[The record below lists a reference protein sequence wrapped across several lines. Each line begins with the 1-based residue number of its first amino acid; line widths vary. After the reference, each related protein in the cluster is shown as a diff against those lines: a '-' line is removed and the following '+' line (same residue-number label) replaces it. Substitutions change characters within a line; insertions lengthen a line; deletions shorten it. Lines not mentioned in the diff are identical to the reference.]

1 MGGRDGVP
9 ARHGDQ
15 GDAQREAA
23 PWAIAAASFSA
34 WLDGDREAMTRLVG
48 VMNPVL
54 WHVVRAYGLDES
66 RAKDVVQDAWLAL
79 VRSAASIDDPV
90 AVAAWLTVTARRAA
104 WRAAKKSSTEVVEDA
119 PEREQRSMSARSA
132 EDDAVARLGDST
144 LWRAVHTLSERCQRL
159 LRVIAFDVRP
169 DYRRIAADL
178 GMPIG
183 SIGPTRSRCLQK
195 LRSQLQSMGELS

>member
-119 PEREQRSMSARSA
+119 PELEQRSMSARSA